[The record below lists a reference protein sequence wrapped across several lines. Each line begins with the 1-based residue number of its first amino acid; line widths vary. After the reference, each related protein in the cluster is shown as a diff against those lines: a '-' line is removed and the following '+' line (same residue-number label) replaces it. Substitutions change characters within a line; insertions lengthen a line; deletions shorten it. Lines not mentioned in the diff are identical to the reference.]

1 MNRFK
6 CLVLAAAVAE
16 VCFTATAPTAEA
28 QVSIDI
34 GAEPGCPYG
43 YYDYAPYACAPY
55 GYYGPEWFADGIFVG
70 AGPWFHGPE
79 HFRGHVDGRFDV
91 QRGYRGPVPNRGD
104 DREPSKRLDQ
114 NDHFR
119 GNEMHDGRG
128 NADGVGHIGGGGH
141 FGGGGHP
148 GGGRR

>member
-1 MNRFK
+1 MSGFK
-6 CLVLAAAVAE
+6 CLVLAAVVAQ
-16 VCFTATAPTAEA
+16 VGCTVTAPRAEA
-28 QVSIDI
+28 QVSVDI
-34 GAEPGCPYG
+34 GTEPGCPYG

-55 GYYGPEWFADGIFVG
+55 GYYGPEWFMGGVFVG

-114 NDHFR
+114 IDHFR

-128 NADGVGHIGGGGH
+128 HVDGGGHVGGGGH
-141 FGGGGHP
+141 FGGGGHA